1 MSAGLTGA
9 GYVFRRDTASR
20 LDGRRLRPAG
30 VRGPELDTG
39 EQALSACAVLL
50 LITTKLLAPAARRAA
65 FDPTGP
71 GAQVNL
77 GTR

>member
-9 GYVFRRDTASR
+9 GYVLRRDLASW
-20 LDGRRLRPAG
+20 LDGRQLRPAG
-30 VRGPELDTG
+30 VRGSELDTG
-39 EQALSACAVLL
+39 EQALWARAVLL

-71 GAQVNL
+71 GAEVNP